1 MSPRTLRAV
10 RNIPVSVDVAYDAVL
25 PMPLPLIFS
34 RRYAAL
40 PPIKEVRD
48 QIGVWGTAGQT
59 RTIVLADRG
68 TMGETLTAVVP
79 GESFG
84 YHIEPLT
91 GPLKPLV
98 ASAEGTWA
106 FAAVGTGVEV
116 SWQWIVQPTGAGAL
130 VMPVFARMW
139 QGYARQAL
147 EEIERALL
155 ALPRD

>member
-1 MSPRTLRAV
+1 MSSPRTLRAS
-10 RNIPVSVDVAYDAVL
+10 RSIPVAVDVAYDAVL
-25 PMPLPLIFS
+25 PMSLPLIFR

-48 QIGVWGTAGQT
+48 QAGVWGTVGQT

-68 TMGETLTAVVP
+68 TMRETLTSVVA

-84 YHIEPLT
+84 YHIEPLK

-98 ASAEGTWA
+98 ASAEGTWS
-106 FAAVGTGVEV
+106 FAPAGNGVEV
-116 SWQWIVQPTGAGAL
+116 AWQWILQPTGAGGL
-130 VMPVFARMW
+130 MMPAFARMW

-155 ALPRD
+155 PA

>member
-1 MSPRTLRAV
+1 MSSPRTLRAS
-10 RNIPVSVDVAYDAVL
+10 RSIPVAVGAAYDAVL
-25 PMPLPLIFS
+25 PMPLPQVFI
-34 RRYAAL
+34 RRFAAL
-40 PPIKEVRD
+40 PPIKDVRD
-48 QIGVWGTAGQT
+48 QVGAWGTVGQS

-68 TMGETLTAVVP
+68 TLRETLTSVSP

-91 GPLKPLV
+91 GPLKPLM
-98 ASAEGTWA
+98 AGAEGMWA
-106 FAAVGTGVEV
+106 FAPSGNGVEV
-116 SWQWIVQPTGAGAL
+116 SWQWVLQPTRVGSV

-155 ALPRD
+155 AL